1 MPTPSPKLIIFD
13 FDGTLFD
20 SHAAITTSVQLTFNS
35 LLPSYNPPLAD
46 LNRLI
51 SIGAPPEVTFKA
63 LQPQPGTDK
72 LPDGTPT
79 PVGFDENTWV
89 HEYRS
94 IYAIH
99 GQPLTKPYPGARE
112 VLTTLRERG
121 FKLAIIS
128 NKAVA
133 AVKTAL
139 EAHGLDGIVDEELI
153 IGEPMFGG
161 KRKPDPAGYTD
172 VLVPRLGREFEGE
185 VLMVGDTVT
194 DVLFARNIGARVCW
208 CRFGQGDAEECER
221 EKPEF
226 EIERLADVIGVVDA
240 LEDSI

>member
-1 MPTPSPKLIIFD
+1 MPTPKLIIFD

-51 SIGAPPEVTFKA
+51 SIGAPPEITFKA
-63 LQPQPGTDK
+63 LQPKPGTHT
-72 LPDGTPT
+72 LPDGNALP
-79 PVGFDENTWV
+79 FDENTWV

-112 VLTTLRERG
+112 VLTTLRDRG
-121 FKLAIIS
+121 LKLAIIS

-139 EAHGLDGIVDEELI
+139 EAHGLAGIVDEELI

-161 KRKPDPAGYTD
+161 RRKPDPAGYAD
-172 VLVPRLGREFEGE
+172 VLVPRLGKGFEEEEGE

-208 CRFGQGDAEECER
+208 CRFGQGDAQECEK

-226 EIERLADVIGVVDA
+226 EIEQLVDVVGVVDA
-240 LEDSI
+240 M

>member
-1 MPTPSPKLIIFD
+1 M
-13 FDGTLFD
+13 
-20 SHAAITTSVQLTFNS
+20 
-35 LLPSYNPPLAD
+35 
-46 LNRLI
+46 
-51 SIGAPPEVTFKA
+51 
-63 LQPQPGTDK
+63 
-72 LPDGTPT
+72 
-79 PVGFDENTWV
+79 

-112 VLTTLRERG
+112 VLTTLRDRG
-121 FKLAIIS
+121 LKLAIIS

-139 EAHGLDGIVDEELI
+139 EVHGLAGIVDEELI

-161 KRKPDPAGYTD
+161 RRKPDPAGYAD
-172 VLVPRLGREFEGE
+172 VLVPRLGKGFEEEEGE

-208 CRFGQGDAEECER
+208 CRFGQGDAQECEK

-226 EIERLADVIGVVDA
+226 EIEQLVDVVGVVDA
-240 LEDSI
+240 M